1 MVEALPFALDAT
13 LANAVRPVLRVLI
26 GTMRAWKSK

>member
-1 MVEALPFALDAT
+1 MLEALPFAFDET

-26 GTMRAWKSK
+26 GAMLAWKPK

>member
-1 MVEALPFALDAT
+1 MVEALPFAFDET

-26 GTMRAWKSK
+26 GAMLAWKPK